1 MFFQRKLKPDTE
13 AFGDRFTLKVRSAS
27 VESRQTAV
35 NGFFV
40 FMFRRRGREGPGLQ
54 KGSSVLFRPGVTVV
68 VGFAFYVCFVVC
80 RCCFGGGC
88 LVFTQPIKFPVV

>member
-40 FMFRRRGREGPGLQ
+40 FMFRRRGREGPGRQ
-54 KGSSVLFRPGVTVV
+54 KGSVRSSSAPASQLLWGLLFMCVLLFVV
-68 VGFAFYVCFVVC
+68 VV
-80 RCCFGGGC
+80 
-88 LVFTQPIKFPVV
+88 LVADV